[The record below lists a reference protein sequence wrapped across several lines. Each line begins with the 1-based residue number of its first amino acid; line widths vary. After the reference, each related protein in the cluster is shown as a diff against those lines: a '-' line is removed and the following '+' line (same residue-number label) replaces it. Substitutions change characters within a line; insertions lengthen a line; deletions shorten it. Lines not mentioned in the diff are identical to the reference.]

1 MYFCVHTTGTPPS
14 GARPPA
20 LAHTYMRAYGLPVR
34 EGECICVHT
43 RHQST
48 LKCLQIRVFVICGS
62 CYVITCHANTP
73 KDAQNQSISPCLK
86 WRSIY
91 PTTNLAAHARVS
103 HTNFRAMLLQSHMKR
118 HAQRI
123 AHEETEPPYT
133 YVVLVLREKYISY
146 TYERYIVSL

>member
-14 GARPPA
+14 GTRPPA
-20 LAHTYMRAYGLPVR
+20 PMCAYMRAYGLPVR
-34 EGECICVHT
+34 KGERICIHT

-62 CYVITCHANTP
+62 CYVITCHADTS
-73 KDAQNQSISPCLK
+73 KDTQNQSISPCLK

-118 HAQRI
+118 RAPGI
-123 AHEETEPPYT
+123 ACEETEPLYT
-133 YVVLVLREKYISY
+133 YVVLVLIEKYISY